1 MLPLPSSP
9 FFVSDTHIDMLTA
22 KQLGMAGR
30 IFDTYH
36 AEQQASG
43 ITRKRKRLAA
53 TQKLFLHSYTRAVES
68 DFCRP
73 YAMLLIAVE
82 ITGIIIITWHEIV
95 ENLSFIG
102 YDKGIN

>member
-53 TQKLFLHSYTRAVES
+53 TQKLFLHCIWAVES

-95 ENLSFIG
+95 ENLSFIR